1 MSRSDFL
8 WSLFSQRSALIEKCS
23 KQSGALYDLSDILQ
37 EVDERSTVVNQHQVL
52 SSTVKGIFSQ
62 KEYFNKDI
70 ASEDNKGY
78 KVVRRGHVVLSPQN
92 LWMGNISYN
101 DRFDIGIVSPSYKIY
116 SIRDGFNPI
125 FIASLLRTK
134 KALYEYMLSS
144 EQGASIVRRNLNVE
158 AFMAIKFR
166 IPDSRQQDSLSM
178 AITAINA
185 KLNNEQAIL
194 KQYTMQKSSLL
205 ENMFI

>member
-1 MSRSDFL
+1 M
-8 WSLFSQRSALIEKCS
+8 SALIEKCS

-92 LWMGNISYN
+92 LWMGNINYN
-101 DRFDIGIVSPSYKIY
+101 DRFDIGIVSPSYKVY
-116 SIRDGFNPI
+116 SIRKGFNPV